1 MKVLGLGLSN
11 HMDPTRPVQSGVMTN
26 NRTKVKNRD
35 RKIDAYIHSDW

>member
-1 MKVLGLGLSN
+1 MAPADEGVHGPDETSAAWS
-11 HMDPTRPVQSGVMTN
+11 RVMTN

>member
-1 MKVLGLGLSN
+1 MKVLGLGL
-11 HMDPTRPVQSGVMTN
+11 SGVMTN